1 MQQID
6 LDLDKENE
14 LIFKI
19 VIEGTRSAD
28 TRSRLLLESDEYSLV
43 FPTSSE
49 GNGQISVVIPPLE
62 KVIKEGNYNCS
73 LEVIVDDKI
82 FTPIKIGTEF
92 KKSLK
97 IVAESVVKK
106 RKETTVSVSPEI
118 IVNKLQLDQGRDNPS
133 QPAVVARQPSQSV
146 EEFVTEHINE
156 VEKSVSAV
164 DNLKKVSE
172 EQKITKEKNQHNK
185 NPPLKENTARIKP
198 QQRHGERPKKKR
210 HQVKNSFGKR
220 KSDKI
225 NEVSLRLIDHI
236 SEKHGVELTEA
247 QFKEVL
253 RRYVTSKNKIGKK

>member
-19 VIEGTRSAD
+19 AIEGTRSAD

-49 GNGQISVVIPPLE
+49 GDGQISVVIPPLE
-62 KVIKEGNYNCS
+62 KVIKEGSYNCS

-118 IVNKLQLDQGRDNPS
+118 IVNKLQSDQRRDIPS
-133 QPAVVARQPSQSV
+133 QPVAVARQPSQAV

-156 VEKSVSAV
+156 VEKAVSTV
-164 DNLKKVSE
+164 DNLKKASE
-172 EQKITKEKNQHNK
+172 AQQITKEKNQHSK
-185 NPPLKENTARIKP
+185 NPPLKENAARTKP
-198 QQRHGERPKKKR
+198 QQRHGKRPQKKKNA
-210 HQVKNSFGKR
+210 VKNSFGKR

-225 NEVSLRLIDHI
+225 NEVSLRLIDQI
-236 SEKHGVELTEA
+236 SKKHGVKLTEA

-253 RRYVTSKNKIGKK
+253 RRYLTSKNKKGKK